1 MAQREVYDAV
11 KESFTIL
18 GGFFTEVSQDV
29 GPERATEMYGRVFDG
44 MGELVGNIAAKHPG
58 DAEISG
64 KVAAELGQ
72 LYRAFGI
79 DPEMEIGPTRI
90 LVHYRVCPFYDG
102 YRAAGLDHDTIE
114 AMCRSA
120 VACEAAAFKR
130 VVPDGS
136 MSLAKFRATAD
147 DFCTEA
153 IELA

>member
-44 MGELVGNIAAKHPG
+44 MGELVGNIAAKHRG
-58 DAEISG
+58 DADISS

-90 LVHYRVCPFYDG
+90 LVHSHTCPFYAG
-102 YRAAGLDHDTIE
+102 YSAAGLDHATIE
-114 AMCRSA
+114 SMCRSS

-130 VVPDGS
+130 TVPDGN
-136 MSLAKFRATAD
+136 MSLRKFRATPD